1 MVNFLIIDSFKVSF
15 LFPLHIRSKYQEH
28 ASHVSTDKRNI
39 VHTSIQTQKIK
50 LKEVSVSRSTKI
62 YYKEIQNKERN
73 LLDLDSNDTLLSKAN
88 NNDILK

>member
-28 ASHVSTDKRNI
+28 ASHVNADKRNI

-73 LLDLDSNDTLLSKAN
+73 LLDEDSNDTLLSKAN